1 MKQLFKYPSIVV
13 IGEKQDVALFLKEQ
27 FFRISGRW
35 GMLAV
40 VSGISDSMMK
50 LIYYQQLCLLDPS
63 YKLTIV
69 GKIHKQ
75 IVTWDFDNKY
85 LTNNFNF
92 IAGFNIEAGIV
103 YNYGDNLSIAFDAD
117 YFNQIE
123 FWHEFLCRSYPNL
136 TFKYKTVELKEQILH
151 FHTGT
156 VPDPGDRYVYEEDYP
171 ENTILTDL
179 DLV

>member
-40 VSGISDSMMK
+40 VSGISDSMME
-50 LIYYQQLCLLDPS
+50 LIYYQQLCLLDRS
-63 YKLTIV
+63 YERTIV

-75 IVTWDFDNKY
+75 LVTLDFDSKY
-85 LTNNFNF
+85 VTNNFIF
-92 IAGFNIEAGIV
+92 LHGFEIEAGIV

-117 YFNQIE
+117 CFNQNE

-171 ENTILTDL
+171 ENTILTDF